1 MKFPKIN
8 ESEISYFCM
17 KFPFVLLLHIIYLIL
32 LFLCAGCQIK
42 KISSRGLYNV
52 EKIERLQ
59 LHNNKL
65 EEIKDVSRFSIF
77 FLSALIC
84 S

>member
-1 MKFPKIN
+1 MFA
-8 ESEISYFCM
+8 
-17 KFPFVLLLHIIYLIL
+17 FVLLLHIIFLIL

-65 EEIKDVSRFSIF
+65 EEIKDVSRFSLF
-77 FLSALIC
+77 FLSALPF

>member
-1 MKFPKIN
+1 MFA
-8 ESEISYFCM
+8 
-17 KFPFVLLLHIIYLIL
+17 FVLLLHIIFLIL

-59 LHNNKL
+59 LHSNKL
-65 EEIKDVSRFSIF
+65 EEIKDVSSFSLF
-77 FLSALIC
+77 FSLRSRYLL
-84 S
+84 

>member
-1 MKFPKIN
+1 MFA
-8 ESEISYFCM
+8 FD
-17 KFPFVLLLHIIYLIL
+17 LLLHIIYLIL
-32 LFLCAGCQIK
+32 LFSCAGCQIK

-65 EEIKDVSRFSIF
+65 EEIKDVSRFSLFSFCSPIF
-77 FLSALIC
+77 LKWA
-84 S
+84 